1 MEGAM
6 MSTTRVMRSYFLEAK
21 YEFLNLLRTPSFVLP
36 TLIFPALFYTLFGVL
51 LNRNNGDGPAQY
63 LLATYGVFGIMGA
76 ALFGLGVTIAIDRE
90 RGLLVLKRALPM
102 PAGALLLA
110 KTIMAMIFATLISL
124 ILATI
129 AISLAGV
136 SLQFSQSV
144 QLFLVNVLGVIPFA
158 AIGLLIGSYFSGR
171 AAPAIINILYLPL
184 AFLSGLWLPLSML
197 PSIFAKLAVLWPS
210 WHLGQ
215 IALKVVGRDDG
226 VNIAIHLV
234 VLAVVALLAFT
245 LALRRLNA
253 RL

>member
-136 SLQFSQSV
+136 SLHFSQWV

>member
-1 MEGAM
+1 MDGAM
-6 MSTTRVMRSYFLEAK
+6 ISTKRVVRSYFLEAK
-21 YEFLNLLRTPSFVLP
+21 YEFLNLMRTPSFVLP

-51 LNRNNGDGPAQY
+51 LNRNSGDGPAQY

-76 ALFGLGVTIAIDRE
+76 ALFGLGVTIAMDRE

-102 PAGALLLA
+102 PTGALLLA
-110 KTIMAMIFATLISL
+110 KTVMAMIFATLISL
-124 ILATI
+124 ILAMI

-136 SLQFSQSV
+136 SLQHSQWL

-158 AIGLLIGSYFSGR
+158 AIGLLIGSLFSGR

-197 PSIFAKLAVLWPS
+197 PAIFAKLAVLWPS
-210 WHLGQ
+210 WHLAQ

-226 VNIAIHLV
+226 VNIAIHLG
-234 VLAVVALLAFT
+234 VLAVVAVLAFT
-245 LALRRLNA
+245 LALRRLSA
-253 RL
+253 RQ